1 LAEYS
6 ENVELKGID
15 DSYEARKA
23 VEEIDLIEVL
33 LPIWRNKYYVLI
45 ITLAFMILSVFY
57 ALSLPNIYRSEAVLV
72 PSEQKA
78 NGLSGQLGGLAALAG
93 VNVGGASAAD
103 KTSLA
108 LEILKSRYFI
118 SRFID
123 KHDLYADLMAVKS
136 WEKKTNSI
144 YYNSAVYDSNTSKWI
159 GGDGNSRPSIQKAY
173 EEFNRVFSVSVEP
186 ANNVYKISIN
196 HLSPFVSQHWVN
208 LLIKDIN
215 EEMRSRDIAD
225 SEKSIA
231 YLENRITE
239 TNVSDLKVSLYSL
252 IEEQTKTLMLANVR
266 DEYVF
271 KVIDPAIAP
280 EKRFSP
286 SRSIIVILSSFI
298 GLLLSSVLF
307 VLTSLFKRGFGSA
320 GR

>member
-1 LAEYS
+1 MAEYS

>member
-1 LAEYS
+1 MAEYS
-6 ENVELKGID
+6 KNVELKGID
-15 DSYEARKA
+15 DSYEARKT

-33 LPIWRNKYYVLI
+33 LPIWRNKYYILI
-45 ITLAFMILSVFY
+45 ITLTFMILSIFY

-72 PSEQKA
+72 PSEQKG

-93 VNVGGASAAD
+93 VNVGGASVAD

>member
-1 LAEYS
+1 MAEYN
-6 ENVELKGID
+6 ENVELKGIG
-15 DSYEARKA
+15 DSHEARKA

-45 ITLAFMILSVFY
+45 ITFAFMILSIFY

-72 PSEQKA
+72 PSEQKGS
-78 NGLSGQLGGLAALAG
+78 GLSGQLGGLAALAG
-93 VNVGGASAAD
+93 VNVGGASGSD

-136 WEKKTNSI
+136 WEKKTNAI

-231 YLENRITE
+231 YLEKRITE

-286 SRSIIVILSSFI
+286 SRSIIVILSSFV
-298 GLLLSSVLF
+298 GFLLSSVLF